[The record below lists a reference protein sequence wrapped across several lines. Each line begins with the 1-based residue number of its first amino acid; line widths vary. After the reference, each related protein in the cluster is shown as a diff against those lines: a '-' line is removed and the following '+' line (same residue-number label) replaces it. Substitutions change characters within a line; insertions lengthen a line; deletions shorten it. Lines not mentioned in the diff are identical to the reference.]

1 MDEDIL
7 EAYVR
12 SLAKSAEY
20 RGKFINYVELRA
32 LIQRF
37 KKLNPDADPKTVDW
51 VGVWDERLEYSEL
64 LEAFRRNY
72 PMYRWVEDSV
82 TEEAFED
89 ARKRRLERIV
99 RELDEDSLRE
109 LSRLIREELGEAEAP
124 QEAEKREA
132 RREAVVVQETL
143 TPTPTQVQAPAITL
157 KTLSRYPILPE
168 AKQFL
173 RAFELGEEVDSYAE
187 AAKTRVLEAI
197 ERGEKGVLPREDPI
211 GDLVTYALARVL
223 CLAVGEPWLLRRWAL
238 AEAARMERYLHT
250 EEEGLRRMLLRR
262 ILSIEDADDGMVGRI
277 GDDSYRYMLSVP
289 EYLRV
294 SRGLDSPEW
303 MLVNR
308 MVAGG
313 HVYLT
318 TPEAI
323 RLFRQRVYQLL
334 SSMEDAPRV
343 DVRQL
348 PPRMQEAAMDVVRVL
363 VRLRSAYEEPAAA
376 PAPGDWP
383 PCMAAIRARVAEA
396 GHKELFSLAAFM
408 INRGYTKEEILS
420 VLASRPDYNER
431 IARYQIEHIAGE
443 RGGGTRYRPP
453 SCSTMRTY
461 GLCIENGNLC
471 PRSIRNPLEYRKPR

>member
-7 EAYVR
+7 DAYVR

-89 ARKRRLERIV
+89 VRKRRLERIV

-124 QEAEKREA
+124 QEAEKRED
-132 RREAVVVQETL
+132 RQEAVVVQETL
-143 TPTPTQVQAPAITL
+143 TPTQVQAPAITL

-187 AAKTRVLEAI
+187 AAKTRVLEAV

-223 CLAVGEPWLLRRWAL
+223 CLAIGEPWLLRRWAL

-250 EEEGLRRMLLRR
+250 EEESLRRMLLRR
-262 ILSIEDADDGMVGRI
+262 ILSIEDADVRMVGRI
-277 GDDSYRYMLSVP
+277 GDDSYRYRLSVP
-289 EYLRV
+289 EYLKI

-334 SSMEDAPRV
+334 SSAEDAPKV

-363 VRLRSAYEEPAAA
+363 VRLRSA
-376 PAPGDWP
+376 
-383 PCMAAIRARVAEA
+383 
-396 GHKELFSLAAFM
+396 
-408 INRGYTKEEILS
+408 
-420 VLASRPDYNER
+420 
-431 IARYQIEHIAGE
+431 
-443 RGGGTRYRPP
+443 TR
-453 SCSTMRTY
+453 SS
-461 GLCIENGNLC
+461 
-471 PRSIRNPLEYRKPR
+471 SA

>member
-1 MDEDIL
+1 MDEDVL
-7 EAYVR
+7 DAYVR

-20 RGKFINYVELRA
+20 QGKFINYVELRA

-37 KKLNPDADPKTVDW
+37 KRLNPDADPKTVDW

-72 PMYRWVEDSV
+72 PMYRWVEDGV
-82 TEEAFED
+82 TMEGFED

-109 LSRLIREELGEAEAP
+109 LSRLIREELGE
-124 QEAEKREA
+124 
-132 RREAVVVQETL
+132 
-143 TPTPTQVQAPAITL
+143 
-157 KTLSRYPILPE
+157 
-168 AKQFL
+168 
-173 RAFELGEEVDSYAE
+173 EVDSYAE
-187 AAKTRVLEAI
+187 AAKTRVLEAV

-223 CLAVGEPWLLRRWAL
+223 CLAIGELWLLRRWAL

-250 EEEGLRRMLLRR
+250 EEEGLRRVLLRR

-277 GDDSYRYMLSVP
+277 GDDSYRYRLSVP

-408 INRGYTKEEILS
+408 INRGYTKEEILA

-431 IARYQIEHIAGE
+431 IARYQVEHIAGE

-461 GLCIENGNLC
+461 GLCIEDGKLC
-471 PRSIRNPLEYRKPR
+471 PRSIRNPLEYRKPS